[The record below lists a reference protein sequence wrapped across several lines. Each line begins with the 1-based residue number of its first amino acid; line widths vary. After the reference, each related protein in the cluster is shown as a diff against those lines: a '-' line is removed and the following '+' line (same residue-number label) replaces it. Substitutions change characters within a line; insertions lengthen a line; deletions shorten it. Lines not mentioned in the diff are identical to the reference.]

1 MFLSSFIQY
10 GIILKLDFFLGIFYS
25 TFQHVFKGLWTQ
37 MFIFDAWVP
46 RVGKYPSSWSLSPFR
61 LGLSITLFSFQNKFG
76 NIFVA
81 PVLSCSLFSHSL
93 ILKYVNYSTFCIWI
107 SIDWTFG
114 PWIKKAHSSPI
125 STENIRLMP
134 TGQFYFSTFGFTSTP
149 YMLGCWGMRNL
160 SSTEK

>member
-1 MFLSSFIQY
+1 MIFFWGSFIQLSSMC
-10 GIILKLDFFLGIFYS
+10 LKGCGLRCLFLMHGC
-25 TFQHVFKGLWTQ
+25 LELE
-37 MFIFDAWVP
+37 
-46 RVGKYPSSWSLSPFR
+46 KYPSSWSPSPFR

-76 NIFVA
+76 NILVA
-81 PVLSCSLFSHSL
+81 PVLRCSLFSHSL

-125 STENIRLMP
+125 STENIRLIP
-134 TGQFYFSTFGFTSTP
+134 TGLFYFSTFGFINTP